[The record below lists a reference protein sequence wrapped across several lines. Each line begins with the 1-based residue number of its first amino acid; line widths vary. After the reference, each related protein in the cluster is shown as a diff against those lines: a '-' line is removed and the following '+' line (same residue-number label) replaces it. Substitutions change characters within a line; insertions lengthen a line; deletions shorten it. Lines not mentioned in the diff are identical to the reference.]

1 MVDAFEFV
9 SKYWETQAWK
19 DLSEG
24 ILAYRK
30 AKGTPL
36 VHEVLSRYPWLPD
49 WETYYKLKT
58 QGTSSRAEILKLAE
72 LERTYP
78 GFKELLPPST
88 GKGRSRRRKLTRRRR
103 TTRKRV

>member
-78 GFKELLPPST
+78 GFNELFKPST